1 MTTTTTIAAPAEE
14 YLENG
19 YAPGTPAGDNLLL
32 DFARGEAEAF
42 GVIVDALG
50 GRVEHDPEYGVH
62 LRDSGRPTPFANA
75 ALLSRPIAEGEV
87 GGLVGRL
94 HSFFG
99 GTAGGPYM
107 LFSPFPIADLSAHGF
122 APVGHPPLMLRPA
135 GGTAPLADGLHIV
148 TAHDAATLGDFE
160 QTLIEA
166 YPIPEM
172 QPWQHAGFLNTAALD
187 SQWRFFV
194 GYEGDRAVATAAA
207 YVTPTVTIVE
217 LVSARPECRG
227 KGYGAALTAAAT
239 LTEPDRPAMLI
250 ASDLGRNVYAR
261 LGYTSILRYTLW
273 LGMR

>member
-1 MTTTTTIAAPAEE
+1 MTTTTIAASPEE
-14 YLENG
+14 RLENG
-19 YAPGTPAGDNLLL
+19 FGATTPAGDNLLL

-42 GVIVDALG
+42 GVVVDALG
-50 GRVEHDPEYGVH
+50 GRVEHVPELGLH
-62 LRDSGRPTPFANA
+62 LRDSGLPTPFANA

-87 GGLVGRL
+87 DGLVARL
-94 HSFFG
+94 RAFFG

-107 LFSPFPIADLSAHGF
+107 LFSPFPIADLSPHGF
-122 APVGHPPLMLRPA
+122 APVGHPPLMLRAP
-135 GGTAPLADGLHIV
+135 GGAAPLIDGLHIA
-148 TAHDAATLGDFE
+148 TAHDASTLADFE

-172 QPWQHAGFLNTAALD
+172 QPWQHADFLTTAALA

-194 GYEGDRAVATAAA
+194 GYEDDRAVATAAA
-207 YVTPTVTIVE
+207 YVTPTVNIVE

-239 LTEPDRPAMLI
+239 LTEPDRPAMLVS
-250 ASDLGRNVYAR
+250 SDLGRGVYAR
-261 LGYTSILRYTLW
+261 LGYTAILRYTLW

>member
-1 MTTTTTIAAPAEE
+1 MTTTTIAASPEE
-14 YLENG
+14 HLENG
-19 YAPGTPAGDNLLL
+19 YGAATPTGDNLLL

-50 GRVEHDPEYGVH
+50 GRVEHDARYGVH

-75 ALLSRPIAEGEV
+75 VLLSRPIADGEV
-87 GGLVGRL
+87 DGLVGRL
-94 HSFFG
+94 RAFFG
-99 GTAGGPYM
+99 GAPGGPYM
-107 LFSPFPIADLSAHGF
+107 LFSPFPLADLSPHGF
-122 APVGHPPLMLRPA
+122 APVGHPPLMLRAP
-135 GGTAPLADGLHIV
+135 GGSAPLADGLHIV
-148 TAHDAATLGDFE
+148 TAHDASTLADFE

-172 QPWQHAGFLNTAALD
+172 QPWQHADFLRTATLD
-187 SQWRFFV
+187 SSWRFFV

-207 YVTPTVTIVE
+207 YVTPTVNIVE

-273 LGMR
+273 LGLR

>member
-1 MTTTTTIAAPAEE
+1 MTTTTIAASPEE
-14 YLENG
+14 HLEDG
-19 YAPGTPAGDNLLL
+19 HGVTTPGGDNLLL

-42 GVIVDALG
+42 GVLVDALG

-75 ALLSRPIAEGEV
+75 ALLSRPIAEHEV
-87 GGLVGRL
+87 DGLVGRMRG
-94 HSFFG
+94 FFG
-99 GTAGGPYM
+99 GAAGGPYM
-107 LFSPFPIADLSAHGF
+107 LFSPFPIADLSPHGF
-122 APVGHPPLMLRPA
+122 APVGHPPLMLRAP

-148 TAHDAATLGDFE
+148 AAHDASTLADFE
-160 QTLIEA
+160 RTLIEA

-172 QPWQHAGFLNTAALD
+172 QPWQHADFLRTPVLD

-194 GYEGDRAVATAAA
+194 GYEGGRPVATAAA
-207 YVTPTVTIVE
+207 YVTPTVNIVE

-239 LTEPDRPAMLI
+239 LTEPDRPAMLV

-261 LGYTSILRYTLW
+261 LGYTPILRYTLW
-273 LGMR
+273 LGLR